1 MTLRIDRPI
10 ERVTGK
16 ALLALTILASV
27 ALVVPRAYAL
37 SEIPQEE
44 VQPPPT
50 GDTQPIETKP
60 LPPIGTP
67 DTTTPPPADGSE
79 TAPPADGT
87 LPPAGDTAP
96 PADDTT
102 SPPDETPP
110 ADESQ
115 ETPPAQTQPEGPPPE
130 VIYDLSR
137 LPAPAKRMRELII
150 EAAVSGNLEKLR
162 PLIGSG
168 DTGTQLSLGGVDGD
182 PIEFLRGISGD
193 PDPGEGQEILAI
205 LEEVLS
211 AGFVHLDAGTPEE
224 MYVWPYF
231 YGLPLEGLTPP
242 QRVEL
247 FKIVTAGDYE
257 DMKSYGAYTF
267 YRAGIT
273 KEGQWSFFLAG
284 D

>member
-1 MTLRIDRPI
+1 MTPTRNRH
-10 ERVTGK
+10 TGWSSRRAAVAALFVAG
-16 ALLALTILASV
+16 ALLSFAPA
-27 ALVVPRAYAL
+27 AFAL
-37 SEIPQEE
+37 SEIPEEE
-44 VQPPPT
+44 VAPPPT
-50 GDTQPIETKP
+50 GDQPIESEP
-60 LPPIGTP
+60 LPPIEGVPAPDQITP
-67 DTTTPPPADGSE
+67 PAGETPPPA
-79 TAPPADGT
+79 
-87 LPPAGDTAP
+87 
-96 PADDTT
+96 
-102 SPPDETPP
+102 ETPP
-110 ADESQ
+110 
-115 ETPPAQTQPEGPPPE
+115 PPAEQPPAEETEDSPPAHTLPEGPPPE

-150 EAAVSGNLEKLR
+150 EAALSGDLEKLR

-168 DTGTQLSLGGVDGD
+168 DSGTQLSFGGLDGD

-193 PDPGEGQEILAI
+193 TEPGQGQEILAI

-231 YGLPLEGLTPP
+231 SALPLESLTPP

-257 DMKSYGAYTF
+257 EMKGFGAYTF
-267 YRAGIT
+267 YRAGISPQ
-273 KEGQWSFFLAG
+273 GQWSFFLAG